1 MIDTEHVKC
10 DTCTAPEPMELDAS
24 DEASRGWPT
33 VDIETNPYKG
43 QFPLFQQHPEIAFLD
58 SAATAQRPA
67 RVLDA
72 ERDFYQ
78 RMNANPLR
86 GLYSLSVEATD
97 AIAKVRQQIADLIG
111 ASQANE
117 VVFTRNTSES
127 LNLVAKSF
135 APTVLEPGD
144 EVVITIMEHHSNLI
158 PWQQVCRETGAKL
171 VYLYP
176 TKTGQLTTEEVLAK
190 VGPKTKILAV
200 GQVSNVLG
208 VENPVKNLGKL
219 VHKYG
224 GYLVVDGAQS
234 LPHMPVDVADL
245 GADFFAFSAHK
256 AMGPMGI
263 GVLWGKMDL
272 LNAMP
277 PMLTGG
283 EMIDSVTRDGAVYA
297 ELPHKFEAGT
307 VNAGGAVALAAAIDY
322 LESVGLENVHAQE
335 QALTRYAYEGMKK
348 IPGVNILGSDDP
360 DKHCGIL
367 SFTVDGVH
375 PHDIATILDSCH
387 VDVRAGHHCAQPL
400 LAYLGVRSCARASLA
415 FYNTTADIDRFLAA
429 LGGVRKEMGYAE

>member
-1 MIDTEHVKC
+1 
-10 DTCTAPEPMELDAS
+10 MEK
-24 DEASRGWPT
+24 
-33 VDIETNPYKG
+33 ET
-43 QFPLFQQHPEIAFLD
+43 LFIAF
-58 SAATAQRPA
+58 STQK
-67 RVLDA
+67 
-72 ERDFYQ
+72 
-78 RMNANPLR
+78 
-86 GLYSLSVEATD
+86 G
-97 AIAKVRQQIADLIG
+97 G
-111 ASQANE
+111 AGKTTLT
-117 VVFTRNTSES
+117 V
-127 LNLVAKSF
+127 LVAS
-135 APTVLEPGD
+135 
-144 EVVITIMEHHSNLI
+144 
-158 PWQQVCRETGAKL
+158 
-171 VYLYP
+171 YLHYV
-176 TKTGQLTTEEVLAK
+176 KGM
-190 VGPKTKILAV
+190 
-200 GQVSNVLG
+200 NVA
-208 VENPVKNLGKL
+208 
-219 VHKYG
+219 
-224 GYLVVDGAQS
+224 VVDCDYPQHSIAEMRKRDLKTVMEDEHYKLMAYRQLQRIRKKAYPIAES
-234 LPHMPVDVADL
+234 TAEDAVAK
-245 GADFFAFSAHK
+245 ADE
-256 AMGPMGI
+256 
-263 GVLWGKMDL
+263 L
-272 LNAMP
+272 LEKMP
-277 PMLTGG
+277 PFLTGG

>member
-1 MIDTEHVKC
+1 M
-10 DTCTAPEPMELDAS
+10 
-24 DEASRGWPT
+24 
-33 VDIETNPYKG
+33 
-43 QFPLFQQHPEIAFLD
+43 
-58 SAATAQRPA
+58 
-67 RVLDA
+67 LDA

-86 GLYSLSVEATD
+86 GLYSLSVAATE
-97 AIAKVRQQIADLIG
+97 AIAKVRQQLADLIG
-111 ASQANE
+111 APQANE
-117 VVFTRNTSES
+117 GVFTRNTSES

-176 TKTGQLTTEEVLAK
+176 TKPGQLTTEEVLAK

-234 LPHMPVDVADL
+234 LPHMPVDVAAL
-245 GADFFAFSAHK
+245 VADCFAFSAHK

-272 LNAMP
+272 LNALP
-277 PMLTGG
+277 PMLSGAIDHLHPGG
-283 EMIDSVTRDGAVYA
+283 RLAVITFHSLEDRIVKRAFQDAAKGCTCPPEFPVCVCGKKPRVRLVTRKPIVSGAA
-297 ELPHKFEAGT
+297 ELE
-307 VNAGGAVALAAAIDY
+307 
-322 LESVGLENVHAQE
+322 ENSRARSAKLRVVE
-335 QALTRYAYEGMKK
+335 KC
-348 IPGVNILGSDDP
+348 DP
-360 DKHCGIL
+360 
-367 SFTVDGVH
+367 F
-375 PHDIATILDSCH
+375 DI
-387 VDVRAGHHCAQPL
+387 
-400 LAYLGVRSCARASLA
+400 
-415 FYNTTADIDRFLAA
+415 
-429 LGGVRKEMGYAE
+429 